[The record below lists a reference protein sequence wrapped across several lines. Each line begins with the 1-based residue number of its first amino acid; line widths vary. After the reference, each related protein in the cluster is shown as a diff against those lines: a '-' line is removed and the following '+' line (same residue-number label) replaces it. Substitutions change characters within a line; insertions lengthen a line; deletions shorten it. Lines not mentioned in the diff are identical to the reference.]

1 MVRRYHIIPVGI
13 FFALILV
20 FSGVNA
26 YEKLFQVRSLP
37 GWLAIQKESRVVVE
51 GIRPDG
57 PASALRPGDQ
67 VLALNGEPVTKVA
80 QLELFFRNAE
90 PGARYQVLVARSG
103 GELLLTL
110 RTGPVSLLTWMLLL
124 TRLLVIPAISL
135 LTGLT
140 VFLLKPDDKQATL
153 LALMF
158 GMMCTLFGQAYIS
171 YLPFWLNAML
181 AFTALTTDL
190 LGPVF
195 LHFFLIFPEE
205 KGRVSPMLR
214 RFPRLESWLYLPAV
228 LLILPVSAIYHWM
241 LMTAPARAREFLN
254 LFLLEKAGMFILS
267 AYIVCGLISLIINYR
282 QAGTASRRR
291 LRVVVAG
298 SLIGFLPVM
307 LLFAASFFAEQ
318 LHLSQTAWR
327 WFVMLATF
335 AFPIFPLSF
344 AYAIIRHRVIPVS
357 FILRR
362 GVRYVF
368 VSQGSLVL
376 EIIAVALAVNLLLQ
390 GILKYVATMDVR
402 VIGILSAIDAI
413 LVWNITSELHRRV
426 IAPAIDRRFFRQ
438 AYNAQQVLAELGQS
452 LRTMTEKRRM
462 TALATERIQA
472 ALHTENAVIFL
483 RDDASGDF
491 ICTGATWQSEDAS
504 RTEEHHSVTVIAP
517 DTNLILPRDSYTI
530 ARFRE
535 SSQPLVMDLDDPKS
549 WGHALVQAKVSDDER
564 LSPARQR
571 ESETLRRIRP
581 ALMLPISTRDQLLGV
596 MSLGPR
602 LGDLPFSREDRHL
615 LTNVAMQIAYAIE
628 NAGLIRR
635 KAEEERL
642 RHELLMATEV
652 QQRLFPKCAPE
663 LTSLE
668 LCGLCH
674 PARGVAGDY
683 YDFIQL
689 DPARVGIAVADVAG
703 KGIAAALLMSTVQAS
718 LRSQAIFTS
727 GDPTELVAIMNRL
740 LISSTDLSSYA
751 TFFYAQFDEL
761 TRRLCYV
768 NAGHNPPILYR
779 NGAVSVSRESGLL
792 RRTAVD
798 SRAATAELEP
808 GAEIREFQMLTT
820 GGPVIGLLENC
831 EYSCE
836 TVTLES
842 GDILVAYTDGV
853 TEAFNPHGEE
863 FGEERLRR
871 VIARYAHLSA
881 SELSTRIMLAITD
894 WCQDAPQHD
903 DQTLVIARVK

>member
-1 MVRRYHIIPVGI
+1 MFRRYHTILVGI
-13 FFALILV
+13 FFALIFV
-20 FSGVNA
+20 FCGVNA
-26 YEKLFQVRSLP
+26 WEKLWLLKSVP
-37 GWLAIQKESRVVVE
+37 GWRVMPNNGRLVIEAV
-51 GIRPDG
+51 RPDG
-57 PASALRPGDQ
+57 PANVLRPGDEII
-67 VLALNGEPVTKVA
+67 ALNGQPISDPSQVER
-80 QLELFFRNAE
+80 FFRQAE
-90 PGARYQVLVARSG
+90 AGQRYDLLVRRDGQEMLAG
-103 GELLLTL
+103 L
-110 RTGPVSLLTWMLLL
+110 RTAAVSLLTWLVLL
-124 TRLLVIPAISL
+124 TQLLVIPTISL
-135 LTGLT
+135 LTGLAL
-140 VFLLKPDDKQATL
+140 FLLKSHDKQATL

-158 GMMCTLFGQAYIS
+158 GLMCTLFGQGHFS
-171 YLPFWLNAML
+171 YLPFWLNVLL
-181 AFTALTTDL
+181 ALAAVTTDL

-205 KGRVSPMLR
+205 REKLSPALR
-214 RFPRLESWLYLPAV
+214 RFPRLEWLIYLPVV
-228 LLILPVSAIYHWM
+228 LLIAPTSLIYYG
-241 LMTAPARAREFLN
+241 LLLFAPARAESFLSEFALYKVGSF
-254 LFLLEKAGMFILS
+254 FLT
-267 AYIVCGLISLIINYR
+267 AYIVGGLLSLMINYR
-282 QAGTASRRR
+282 QAGRASRRKM
-291 LRVVVAG
+291 RVVVAG
-298 SLIGFLPVM
+298 SLIGFGPAM
-307 LLFAASFFAEQ
+307 LLFVVSFFAE
-318 LHLSQTAWR
+318 HLSVSPEVWR
-327 WFVMLATF
+327 WLAMLATF

-376 EIIAVALAVNLLLQ
+376 EIIAVALAVNLLLW

-452 LRTMTEKRRM
+452 LRSMTEKRRM

-483 RDDASGDF
+483 RDEITGDF
-491 ICTGATWQSEDAS
+491 ICTGATWQHEDGPRPDQPHTVTMMAPDAS
-504 RTEEHHSVTVIAP
+504 
-517 DTNLILPRDSYTI
+517 LMLPGEAYTI

-535 SSQPLVMDLDDPKS
+535 SSQPLVMDLDDPQS
-549 WGHALVQAKVSDDER
+549 WVHALIHPAEAADS
-564 LSPARQR
+564 LTPARQR

-628 NAGLIRR
+628 NAQLVKR

-642 RHELLMATEV
+642 RHELMMATEV
-652 QQRLFPKCAPE
+652 QQRLFPKGAPE
-663 LTSLE
+663 MVSLE
-668 LCGLCH
+668 LCGICH

-703 KGIAAALLMSTVQAS
+703 KGMAAALLMSTVQAS
-718 LRSQAIFTS
+718 LRSQATFAS

-740 LISSTDLSSYA
+740 LFSSTDLSSYA
-751 TFFYAQFDEL
+751 TFFYGQFDEL
-761 TRRLCYV
+761 TYRLCYV
-768 NAGHNPPILYR
+768 NAGHNPPLLYR
-779 NGAVSVSRESGLL
+779 RRLIAAGRESGLL
-792 RRTAVD
+792 RRVVSDAGV
-798 SRAATAELEP
+798 ATAELE
-808 GAEIREFQMLTT
+808 AETEAFEFQTLNT
-820 GGPVIGLLENC
+820 GGPVIGLLEGC

-836 TVTLES
+836 TVALES

-853 TEAFNPHGEE
+853 TEAFSPAGEE
-863 FGEERLRR
+863 FGEERLRQ
-871 VIARYAHLSA
+871 VIADYAHLPA
-881 SELSTRIMLAITD
+881 SELSARIMLAVTE
-894 WCQDAPQHD
+894 WCQDASPHD